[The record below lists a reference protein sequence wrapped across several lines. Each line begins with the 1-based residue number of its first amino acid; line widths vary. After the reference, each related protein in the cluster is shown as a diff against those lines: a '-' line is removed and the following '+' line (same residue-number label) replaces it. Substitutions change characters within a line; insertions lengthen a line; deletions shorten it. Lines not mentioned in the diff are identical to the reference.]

1 VRWCCAMGVS
11 GLGRGPRARRK
22 RSAVM
27 VGVYVLTAGTVH
39 SLCALVRVR
48 CRSGDSSV
56 RSRVARGLLER
67 EGEERVAESERR
79 AFPAPCSRLVL
90 ESCRFILRA

>member
-1 VRWCCAMGVS
+1 MRWCCAMGVS

-27 VGVYVLTAGTVH
+27 VGVYLLTAGTVH

-48 CRSGDSSV
+48 CRSGDGSV

-67 EGEERVAESERR
+67 VGEERVAESERR
-79 AFPAPCSRLVL
+79 AFPAPWSRLGL
-90 ESCRFILRA
+90 ESCRFIL